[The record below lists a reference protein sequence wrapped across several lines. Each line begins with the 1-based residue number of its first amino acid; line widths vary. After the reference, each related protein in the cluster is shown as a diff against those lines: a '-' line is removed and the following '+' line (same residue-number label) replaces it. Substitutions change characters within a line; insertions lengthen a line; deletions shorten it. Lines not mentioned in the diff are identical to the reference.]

1 MHSPETI
8 ASRISE
14 YIQARPAKNVS
25 GTELAQFLKFSFPG
39 FSPFDFG
46 VPRLR
51 VFVERYVPEIA
62 PIGRSGGDLLYGVR
76 PPRGP
81 EQQTETNVVNA
92 PAASPGPSPHSEMSM
107 STMNHQLWKSFSSPN
122 SLWHIYANTETG
134 DIQVI
139 APGGP
144 GLPAPWVVIPP
155 LPADVHL
162 QIAKSFI
169 ATLSDEKQRDAL
181 QALLVQ
187 SRWWD
192 RITRP
197 EQILE
202 SLPQAMRVLTD
213 PADCGPVTLALPQDV
228 QAEAYD
234 YPEAFFR
241 PRCWRPRRSPAEL
254 AVAAAA
260 LSRARAPLIIAGGGV
275 HYSFACDAL
284 AGFAARHDLPVAETQ
299 AGKGALRWDHP
310 CAVGAIGVTGGTAA
324 NALAAEADVILA
336 IGTRLSDFTT
346 ASRSLFANPAMTL
359 IQLNAAGFDA
369 VKHGALPLVA
379 A

>member
-192 RITRP
+192 RIYSVSLQLGQLRNWQFYRRREILKGFSEALKIAGIPVKQKPSIHSTP
-197 EQILE
+197 LQPISEQ
-202 SLPQAMRVLTD
+202 
-213 PADCGPVTLALPQDV
+213 TLAQEAE
-228 QAEAYD
+228 QARPGKDERLRRAVISAVERMSISELRTLSIPVGYLAD
-234 YPEAFFR
+234 EFR
-241 PRCWRPRRSPAEL
+241 RD
-254 AVAAAA
+254 
-260 LSRARAPLIIAGGGV
+260 G
-275 HYSFACDAL
+275 
-284 AGFAARHDLPVAETQ
+284 
-299 AGKGALRWDHP
+299 
-310 CAVGAIGVTGGTAA
+310 
-324 NALAAEADVILA
+324 
-336 IGTRLSDFTT
+336 
-346 ASRSLFANPAMTL
+346 
-359 IQLNAAGFDA
+359 
-369 VKHGALPLVA
+369 
-379 A
+379 